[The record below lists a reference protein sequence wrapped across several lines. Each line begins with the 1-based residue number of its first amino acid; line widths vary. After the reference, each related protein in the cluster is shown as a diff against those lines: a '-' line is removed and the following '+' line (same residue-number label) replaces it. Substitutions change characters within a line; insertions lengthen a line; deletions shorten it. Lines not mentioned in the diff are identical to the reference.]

1 MAQMSMLPINNQKK
15 SISRFHTIFV
25 VGVALLVGLVI
36 ASAFFVFT
44 QISRHPQKQ
53 ELVGLGISKGTS
65 VQKPTSI
72 AASESGGTESS
83 VSFSFTA
90 AGDYGQTSHTD
101 ANLNYIAKSGV
112 RFNLAIGDL
121 NYDPTHVTP
130 DAYSAYLKS
139 HLPANFPFEVIAGDH
154 DTDNID
160 HYAADLPDH
169 LGHLTGTY
177 AKEYAFEYPAGTPLA
192 RFILLS
198 PSNVIPGYLYNKGG
212 SHYNWVAQ
220 QIDGARN
227 AHIPWVIVAMHEYC
241 FTIGSL
247 GCPASDLLNLL
258 ISKKVDLILQGHKHD
273 YQASKQLAFNG
284 TTCTALSTTYNSHCV
299 VNATKSLLKGA
310 GSIIVVTGTGGITP
324 LLSIDT
330 TDPRMGYFR
339 SWMAANI
346 NQTWGVSQFTVTASQ
361 LTMKFVGTSG
371 GNFTDNF
378 TIHV

>member
-1 MAQMSMLPINNQKK
+1 MGMAGKAMVVWMEREGGGKETSDTQELGEEVALNRLLKDMPALKD
-15 SISRFHTIFV
+15 RV
-25 VGVALLVGLVI
+25 VGLASRSVQCEQRYLPLFQRILRRVVLVNKLDT
-36 ASAFFVFT
+36 A
-44 QISRHPQKQ
+44 Q
-53 ELVGLGISKGTS
+53 ELLTS
-65 VQKPTSI
+65 AMSPYT
-72 AASESGGTESS
+72 T
-83 VSFSFTA
+83 T
-90 AGDYGQTSHTD
+90 
-101 ANLNYIAKSGV
+101 
-112 RFNLAIGDL
+112 
-121 NYDPTHVTP
+121 
-130 DAYSAYLKS
+130 
-139 HLPANFPFEVIAGDH
+139 ANFPFEIIAGDH

-160 HYAADLPDH
+160 RYAVDLPDH

-177 AKEYAFEYPAGTPLA
+177 AKEYAFDYPAGTPLA

-227 AHIPWVIVAMHEYC
+227 AHIRWVIVAMHEYC

-273 YQASKQLAFNG
+273 YQSSKQLAFNG

-299 VNATKSLLKGA
+299 VNATKSLMKGA
-310 GSIIVVTGTGGITP
+310 GSVIVVTGTGGITP

-371 GNFTDNF
+371 GTFTDNF
-378 TIHV
+378 MIHV

>member
-1 MAQMSMLPINNQKK
+1 MPILPMNNQKR
-15 SISRFHTIFV
+15 SGSRFRTIFV
-25 VGVALLVGLVI
+25 VGMAMLVVASVLF
-36 ASAFFVFT
+36 AFT
-44 QISRHPQKQ
+44 QVSKQSQTQK
-53 ELVGLGISKGTS
+53 LVSLNINKGTLNR
-65 VQKPTSI
+65 KPTSI
-72 AASESGGTESS
+72 AASESEGAEVG

-112 RFNLAIGDL
+112 NFNLAIGDL

-139 HLPANFPFEVIAGDH
+139 HLPANFPFEIVAGDH

-160 HYAADLPDH
+160 HYAVDLPDH

-177 AKEYAFEYPAGTPLA
+177 AKEYAFDYPAVGPLA

-220 QIDGARN
+220 EIDGARN
-227 AHIPWVIVAMHEYC
+227 AHIRWVIVAMHEYC

-273 YQASKQLAFNG
+273 YQTSKQLAFNG

-299 VNATKSLLKGA
+299 VNATKSLTKGA
-310 GSIIVVTGTGGITP
+310 GSVIVVTGTGGITP
-324 LLSIDT
+324 MLSIDT
-330 TDPRMGYFR
+330 ADPRMGYFR

-371 GNFTDNF
+371 GTFTDNF